1 MLFIKIFWLLNL
13 NKNEVKILIG
23 IKNVFN
29 GIKNFL
35 VLVDL
40 KENRFNINEMWVEI
54 GGLME
59 VWELDFLDIGF
70 NELFILVFV
79 KNMFIWKLDFNNNN
93 IGLFFLVS
101 FLDGL

>member
-1 MLFIKIFWLLNL
+1 M
-13 NKNEVKILIG
+13 IG

-40 KENRFNINEMWVEI
+40 KENRFNIDEMWVEI

-59 VWELDFLDIGF
+59 VWELDFLDIGL

-79 KNMFIWKLDFNNNN
+79 KNMCIWKLDFNNNN